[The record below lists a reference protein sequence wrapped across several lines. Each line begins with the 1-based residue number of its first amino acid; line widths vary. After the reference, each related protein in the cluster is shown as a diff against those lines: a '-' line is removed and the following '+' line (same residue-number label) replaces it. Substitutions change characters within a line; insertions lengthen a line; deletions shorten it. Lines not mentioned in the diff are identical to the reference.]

1 VAIRGRTGGYTLGS
15 NLKMKNIVAVI
26 LLGAVALHAHGQQL
40 GVYDYV
46 GNFSSAENLAYD
58 EYFVNWTSPGNVTA
72 LLEASSA
79 RNRWAMLTVQPNSL
93 SGRYSTLLTDITTGL
108 YDSYINSLI
117 SQIKAADPLG
127 VILRFGHEMEAPTNF
142 GRYPWA
148 VPTSQASQYIA
159 AFKYVVTK
167 FRAVKNLYVIWSP
180 QGQSQCVDYY
190 PGANYCEFVGCSL
203 YDWTAAGWG
212 TGTFV
217 GDFNALYHV
226 MYQFSK
232 PVYIAEM
239 GVISSENQAAFMQG
253 MFQYASSYPLLKGI
267 IYFNAVDS
275 LVTDGLKPDWEV
287 SPSLF

>member
-1 VAIRGRTGGYTLGS
+1 
-15 NLKMKNIVAVI
+15 
-26 LLGAVALHAHGQQL
+26 
-40 GVYDYV
+40 
-46 GNFSSAENLAYD
+46 
-58 EYFVNWTSPGNVTA
+58 
-72 LLEASSA
+72 
-79 RNRWAMLTVQPNSL
+79 VQPNSL
-93 SGRYSTLLTDITTGL
+93 SGRYSTLLTDITAGL

-190 PGANYCEFVGCSL
+190 PGANYCELVGCSL

-232 PVYIAEM
+232 PV
-239 GVISSENQAAFMQG
+239 
-253 MFQYASSYPLLKGI
+253 
-267 IYFNAVDS
+267 
-275 LVTDGLKPDWEV
+275 
-287 SPSLF
+287 